1 MDAARFRWHML
12 SDVVEPRVKLA
23 VKAAL
28 AAGVAW
34 QLAQLF
40 PDSIAA
46 YAYYAPLGAVLAMY
60 PTVASSLQA
69 AAQTVLGVVLGAVIA
84 LTVDLFLPTNALT
97 VALLV
102 GAGILAG
109 LLRWLGEQRSWVAIT
124 ALFVFTIAD
133 PESVSYPVAFAV
145 LTLVGVSVGTTVNFL
160 VFPPLHLRESRRAVR
175 ALQDIVCAQ
184 LAELAEGMEHN
195 EVPDPDNWERRTR
208 ALAPTV
214 STMHHA
220 LSDLARSTRGNLR
233 ARRHRADAARHERRG
248 QAFQRMAL
256 LVEDL
261 VHVLAEVERADVP
274 ALPFDRTVRLHCA
287 AAMRRLADLAGA
299 WEPDSDADPADLD
312 AAIQAAYEAV
322 ERLEDAVS
330 ADPGYGGSDPFV
342 AGSVVTTLRRCLGAL
357 VVGGGPPAIEQN
369 RARLFR

>member
-1 MDAARFRWHML
+1 MQAWFRWRML
-12 SDVVEPRVKLA
+12 TDRVEPRVKLA
-23 VKAAL
+23 VKAAF

-40 PDSIAA
+40 PDPISR

-84 LTVDLFLPTNALT
+84 LTVDVFLPTNALT

-102 GAGILAG
+102 GGGILAG
-109 LLRWLGEQRSWVAIT
+109 LLGWVGEQRSWVPIT
-124 ALFVFTIAD
+124 ALFVFTIAE
-133 PESVSYPVAFAV
+133 PESVPYAAAFVV
-145 LTLVGVSVGTTVNFL
+145 LTLVGVGVGTTVNFL

-175 ALQDIVCAQ
+175 ALQEIVCEQ
-184 LAELAEGMEHN
+184 LEELAEGMEHN
-195 EVPDPDNWERRTR
+195 EVPDPGSWEWRTR
-208 ALAPTV
+208 AVAPTV

-233 ARRHRADAARHERRG
+233 ARRHREDAARHERRG

-261 VHVLAEVERADVP
+261 VTVLAEVEQSDVP
-274 ALPFDRTVRLHCA
+274 ALPFDRIVRLHCA
-287 AAMRRLADLAGA
+287 VAMRRLADLARA
-299 WEPDSDADPADLD
+299 WDADSDADPADLE
-312 AAIQAAYEAV
+312 ARVRAAYQAIEEV
-322 ERLEDAVS
+322 EDAVS
-330 ADPGYGGSDPFV
+330 ADPSSGGSDPFV
-342 AGSVVTTLRRCLGAL
+342 AGGIVTTLRRCLGAL

-369 RARLFR
+369 RSRLFR